1 LSERVHPGK
10 SAARAQL
17 RARRFR
23 AGALI
28 AIAVVVGLVLWL
40 TLRDTGSSTSK
51 GGPTAVTVDQI
62 RTLASSVG
70 HPIFWAGPKNGYT
83 YELTRTS
90 NGSIYIRYLPPGESV
105 GVKKPHLTVATYPFG
120 GAFAAIQRVV
130 KRRGI
135 TRIPLARG
143 GLAEVSTSD
152 PTSVHAAYPGVDYQ
166 IEVYDPTPGA
176 ATDVVSSGHLSAFGS
191 LEGTTPPKPTAVSL
205 KRLKSLAASLGHPI
219 YWIGPKKGYTYEL
232 TRTSQD
238 QVYLRYLPRG
248 AKVGTNTPYLTVA
261 TYHFND
267 ALGAILALAK
277 RKNAIL
283 IKLGNGGR
291 AVIDAS
297 NPKSIHLAYPGT
309 NYEIEVFDPSPA
321 RARQVVSSPKLTPIG

>member
-1 LSERVHPGK
+1 LSERAHPGK
-10 SAARAQL
+10 SAASVQL

-51 GGPTAVTVDQI
+51 GGATAVTVDQI

-105 GVKKPHLTVATYPFG
+105 GVKKPYLTVATYPFG
-120 GAFAAIQRVV
+120 GAFAAIQRVAN
-130 KRRGI
+130 RRGI
-135 TRIPLARG
+135 TRIALAHR
-143 GLAEVSTSD
+143 GLAEVSAND
-152 PTSVHAAYPGVDYQ
+152 PLSVHAAYPGVNYQ
-166 IEVYDPTPGA
+166 IEIYDPTPGTA
-176 ATDVVSSGHLSAFGS
+176 SGLVSAGRLSSFGGLKGKAT
-191 LEGTTPPKPTAVSL
+191 PKPTAVSPA
-205 KRLKSLAASLGHPI
+205 RLKSLAASLDHPI
-219 YWIGPKKGYTYEL
+219 YWVGPKKGYKYEL

-238 QVYLRYLPRG
+238 QLYLRYLPRG
-248 AKVGTNTPYLTVA
+248 VKVGTKKPYLTVA
-261 TYHFND
+261 TYPF
-267 ALGAILALAK
+267 AGAFGAILAVAK
-277 RKNAIL
+277 HKNTVL
-283 IKLGNGGR
+283 IKLADGGR

-297 NPKSIHLAYPGT
+297 NPKSIHLAYPGS
-309 NYEIEVFDPSPA
+309 NYEIEVFDPSAA
-321 RARQVVSSPKLTPIG
+321 RARQIVSSAKLTPIG